1 MKKKGF
7 TITLK
12 PVKER
17 GILPLLL
24 KLFLTRRKQLKREHA
39 ADKELEYN

>member
-17 GILPLLL
+17 RHFAPATKVIPN
-24 KLFLTRRKQLKREHA
+24 KKKAAQKRA
-39 ADKELEYN
+39 CRG